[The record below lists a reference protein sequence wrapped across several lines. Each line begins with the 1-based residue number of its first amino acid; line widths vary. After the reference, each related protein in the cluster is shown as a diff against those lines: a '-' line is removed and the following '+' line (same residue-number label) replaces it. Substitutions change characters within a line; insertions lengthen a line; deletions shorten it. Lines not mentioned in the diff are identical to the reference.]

1 MKNKIILVFT
11 LIGMLLSVG
20 SVQHN
25 NLLMYFMGFFI
36 MFLGYIV
43 ANAIYRR
50 RKRKIKKKR
59 KMENNKE
66 QVFQI
71 FVMTELRR
79 SL

>member
-25 NLLMYFMGFFI
+25 NLPMYFMGFCI